1 MNITVYPAPL
11 QGQIEAV
18 SSKSF
23 AHRALICACF
33 GSRVTKLKL
42 NCISQDIAATAECL
56 QQLGGSI
63 MPCEG
68 GYEVT
73 PIAKVPESAILNVRE
88 SGSTL
93 RFLLS
98 VVGAL
103 GVETTFLL
111 SGRLGSRPLSPL
123 WEEME
128 RMGCRLH
135 REENTIHVK
144 GRLRDGVFRIPGNV
158 SSQFISGVLLA
169 GFFRSG
175 ITVEITG
182 KLESR
187 YYVDMTRAVIARFQS
202 SPPEEV
208 SIEGDWS
215 NAAFFLAANALGSHV
230 TVTGLQA
237 DTLQGD
243 RAVTECLEKLE
254 EFCTISAADIPDL
267 IPVLAIV
274 AACKKG
280 AVFTHVSRLRLK
292 ESDRV
297 QAIVDMVTAL
307 GGRAEAWENTLKIHG
322 TGLTGG
328 TVDSCSD
335 HRIAMAAA
343 IAATVCTEPV
353 TILNAHAV
361 DKSYPHFWEDYRR
374 TGGKYEQYIR

>member
-1 MNITVYPAPL
+1 
-11 QGQIEAV
+11 
-18 SSKSF
+18 
-23 AHRALICACF
+23 
-33 GSRVTKLKL
+33 
-42 NCISQDIAATAECL
+42 
-56 QQLGGSI
+56 

-73 PIAKVPESAILNVRE
+73 PIAKVPERAILNVRE

-128 RMGCRLH
+128 RMGCTLY

-158 SSQFISGVLLA
+158 SSQFISGVLLT
-169 GFFRSG
+169 GFFRKG

-215 NAAFFLAANALGSHV
+215 NAAFFLAANALGSQV
-230 TVTGLQA
+230 TVTGLRA

-280 AVFTHVSRLRLK
+280 AVFADIRRLRLK